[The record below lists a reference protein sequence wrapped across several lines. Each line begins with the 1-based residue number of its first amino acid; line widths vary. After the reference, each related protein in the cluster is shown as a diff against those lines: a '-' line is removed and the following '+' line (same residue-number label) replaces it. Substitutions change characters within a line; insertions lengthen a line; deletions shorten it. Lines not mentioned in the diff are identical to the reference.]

1 MPCTAEAINSAAFIA
16 EPSNLKGISH
26 KELEIGTVPIH
37 RHGRRE
43 KNRNQLPLIGTVD
56 LLRFVV
62 FHSPMRW
69 QKECVLLALNRI

>member
-37 RHGRRE
+37 TDTGGERRT
-43 KNRNQLPLIGTVD
+43 GTNF
-56 LLRFVV
+56 R
-62 FHSPMRW
+62 
-69 QKECVLLALNRI
+69 